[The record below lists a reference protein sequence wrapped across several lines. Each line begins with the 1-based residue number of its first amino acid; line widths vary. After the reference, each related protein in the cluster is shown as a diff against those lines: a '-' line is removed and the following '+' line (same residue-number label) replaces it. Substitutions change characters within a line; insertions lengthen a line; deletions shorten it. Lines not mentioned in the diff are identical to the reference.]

1 VRRSVMDWILDD
13 ENIKEAIK
21 KVVSNKGAPGVDGMT
36 VEAARLYFRE
46 HEEEIK
52 SLMRSGEYKVEPIR
66 RVYIPKERSRKVGKP
81 E

>member
-1 VRRSVMDWILDD
+1 MDWILDD

-66 RVYIPKERSRKVGKP
+66 REYIPKPNGGGQRP
-81 E
+81 L